1 MEFRLLTQEEYD
13 RKLREVI
20 VGTEGHHAR
29 VQNVRDNRATIGWGY
44 TLNRTDNVSTWRQA
58 GIELTAEQN
67 AVLER
72 VDRAPWARKT
82 DIALTF
88 DKVLSEQESDRLL
101 RASIHEYE
109 APAVASGMPLSEERV
124 AVVSVTYN
132 RGPGVMRRHPVM
144 DAIRDGDR
152 AEAWFQMR
160 YNCWGSN
167 LDAESGLRKR
177 RFAEAE
183 IFGLYDDPEVVSV
196 EEAAAVYAM
205 YREHHAEID
214 RVERRFGL
222 TVDGVEAR
230 PNRIAHANRD
240 YPDIV
245 AIYGEVQTIA
255 DSLEPARSC
264 LLAHLR
270 ERYPALAGELTE
282 ERFNAGLIDPGRFP
296 REFALAA
303 GEGAQPGNPALAPRM
318 DGPAGPPPGPF
329 QHGHLNAAVAALASG
344 DAEQADRAL
353 RRLADSP
360 EGQAF
365 IRMGEEALARG
376 EEAARDAMAR

>member
-160 YNCWGSN
+160 YNCWGSCS
-167 LDAESGLRKR
+167 APPRCVRSTSTRTATSTCCSPTATPSTCRPTPSPTTACSGWRTWATWSSPR
-177 RFAEAE
+177 TT
-183 IFGLYDDPEVVSV
+183 S
-196 EEAAAVYAM
+196 AAS
-205 YREHHAEID
+205 
-214 RVERRFGL
+214 
-222 TVDGVEAR
+222 TAR
-230 PNRIAHANRD
+230 WRPRSGTSTATATSTSWPAAGSTTGAIPPAAPWSGTRTTAIRTSPPTASPANR
-240 YPDIV
+240 
-245 AIYGEVQTIA
+245 
-255 DSLEPARSC
+255 PA
-264 LLAHLR
+264 
-270 ERYPALAGELTE
+270 
-282 ERFNAGLIDPGRFP
+282 
-296 REFALAA
+296 
-303 GEGAQPGNPALAPRM
+303 
-318 DGPAGPPPGPF
+318 
-329 QHGHLNAAVAALASG
+329 
-344 DAEQADRAL
+344 
-353 RRLADSP
+353 
-360 EGQAF
+360 
-365 IRMGEEALARG
+365 
-376 EEAARDAMAR
+376 